1 MSILTGKEIQKQ
13 IAKVNIKI
21 KPFKSE
27 QISTN
32 SYDLKLSNKLIRY
45 VDDQIDPSRRNA
57 YEEIVIPSE
66 GYLMKAR
73 DFYLGSSVEIVGSK
87 KFVPLIHAKSGIA
100 RQGLFVHVTADLVD
114 IGFEGNITFQLYP
127 TRDILVK
134 PNMLIGQVT
143 FWQTIGEIEL
153 YDGKYHNSSG
163 PQVSKTYLDFD

>member
-57 YEEIVIPSE
+57 YEEIVIPGNSKSS
-66 GYLMKAR
+66 MK
-73 DFYLGSSVEIVGSK
+73 
-87 KFVPLIHAKSGIA
+87 
-100 RQGLFVHVTADLVD
+100 
-114 IGFEGNITFQLYP
+114 N
-127 TRDILVK
+127 
-134 PNMLIGQVT
+134 
-143 FWQTIGEIEL
+143 
-153 YDGKYHNSSG
+153 KY
-163 PQVSKTYLDFD
+163 Y